1 MKNLIEEIKE
11 RKIRKWLAIY
21 ISTAITT
28 IGVTHLISM
37 RYNLPDFIFDFVFF
51 TLLFGVLGVIVFS
64 WFHGKEG
71 KQKFKATEIILQSL
85 LVILLLITLYF
96 KIDFSGKPKKELNDK
111 VIAVLPFSNF
121 NETNESEFIADGI
134 TEDVLN
140 QLSKVSDLK
149 VISRTS
155 VMKYK
160 NTDKNITEIS
170 GELGAGSILEGSV
183 RTFGNK
189 IRIVGQLIDA
199 NNDIHIWSETYDREL
214 EDIFDIQSDIAERIA
229 AALHA
234 KLLPTEVE
242 QIREKPTD
250 NLEAYT
256 YYLKGRHHY
265 YNYTKEENEKSIE
278 LFKKALKVDS
288 NYSLAYSGLADAYSQ
303 KVAKYWEP
311 DSWIDS
317 ALILSKKAIELN
329 PNLAEGYKSLASVYQ
344 AKEENDLA
352 YTNYKKAID
361 LNPNYWSALLNYG
374 QMKMFGGHSDEAIY
388 WMTRAVELA
397 PNYVM
402 GNISVSM
409 AYKDLDCYES
419 AITWA
424 KKAINLEP
432 NHTYANIHLGELYL
446 NSGDFKNAEKYFN
459 QTIEIDSNAIFGWF
473 LGARIKA
480 VKGEHKKAIEY
491 FDKYLKITKTDPEY
505 FYAYS
510 LIQIGEVD
518 SAKIILNEELLDY
531 TDYFNKSIT
540 YSNFN
545 YLAFAEIYSIINDKE
560 NAFIWWKKAID
571 KGYIDISRIKIY
583 PYFNNLKKEPKYKQL
598 LSLMESKIDSFKAT
612 TENTYPDYFDCK

>member
-1 MKNLIEEIKE
+1 MKNFLDEIKE

-28 IGVTHLISM
+28 IGITHLISL
-37 RYNLPDFIFDFVFF
+37 RYNLPDYYFDIVFF
-51 TLLFGVLGVIVFS
+51 TLLFGIIGTAIFA

-71 KQKFKATEIILQSL
+71 KQKFKVSEIIIQSVLVAL
-85 LVILLLITLYF
+85 LFITLIL

-111 VIAVLPFSNF
+111 VIAVLPFTNF
-121 NETNESEFIADGI
+121 NESDEAEFIADGI

-160 NTDKNITEIS
+160 NSNKNISEIS

-199 NNDIHIWSETYDREL
+199 NNDVHIWSETYDREL

-234 KLLPTEVE
+234 KLLPKEVE
-242 QIREKPTD
+242 QIRNKPTE

-278 LFKKALKVDS
+278 FFKKALDIDS
-288 NYSLAYSGLADAYSQ
+288 NYALAYSGLADAFSQ
-303 KVAKYWEP
+303 KVTKYWEA

-317 ALILSKKAIELN
+317 ALVLSKKSISLD
-329 PNLAEGYKSLASVYQ
+329 PNLAEGYKSLASVYHT
-344 AKEENDLA
+344 KEEIDLA
-352 YTNYKKAID
+352 QVNYKKAIE
-361 LNPNYWSALLNYG
+361 LNPSYWSALLNYG
-374 QMKMFGGHSDEAIY
+374 QMKMFNGQNDEAIY
-388 WMTRAVELA
+388 WMIRAVELA
-397 PNYVM
+397 PNDIM

-409 AYKDLDCYES
+409 VYKDLNCYES
-419 AITWA
+419 AIAWA
-424 KKAINLEP
+424 QKALNLEP
-432 NHTYANIHLGELYL
+432 KHTFANTNLGELYL
-446 NSGDFKNAEKYFN
+446 NSGNLIKAEDAFN
-459 QTIEIDSNAIFGWF
+459 KTIEIDSNAIFAWF
-473 LGARIKA
+473 LGARIKSA
-480 VKGEHKKAIEY
+480 KG
-491 FDKYLKITKTDPEY
+491 DN

-510 LIQIGEVD
+510 LMQIGKAD
-518 SAKIILNEELLDY
+518 SAKIILDEELKDY
-531 TDYFNKSIT
+531 DEYFKEGKVS
-540 YSNFN
+540 SNFN

-560 NAFIWWKKAID
+560 NAFIWWKKAIEN
-571 KGYIDISRIKIY
+571 GYIDANRVKIY
-583 PYFNNLKKEPKYKQL
+583 PYFNNIKNEPEYKKL
-598 LSLMESKIDSFKAT
+598 ISLMETKIDSIRT
-612 TENTYPDYFDCK
+612 LTENTYPDYFDCK